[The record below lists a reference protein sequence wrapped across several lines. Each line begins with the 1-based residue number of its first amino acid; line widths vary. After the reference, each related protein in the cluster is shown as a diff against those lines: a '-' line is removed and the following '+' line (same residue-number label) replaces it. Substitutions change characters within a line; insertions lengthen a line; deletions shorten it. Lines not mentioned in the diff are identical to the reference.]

1 MNYHSMVERNREAS
15 RQMAEMAVQVIRGM
29 VQRGEKVKVTE
40 LVRRT
45 GFSRA
50 FFYRN
55 GYSALTGNEREQ
67 LCREDKYLPE
77 IGVFPVLGT
86 VVEVFDMDL
95 TEALQRLPALK
106 RNVILM
112 VFFLD
117 MTEQETAEVLHKVQS
132 TVHYHK
138 KHSLKLPKKFLEEVD
153 EKTGLSDPL

>member
-1 MNYHSMVERNREAS
+1 MGISFLKKKIESIKFSSYCCKTIKGEAS
-15 RQMAEMAVQVIRGM
+15 HYRETMRAIR
-29 VQRGEKVKVTE
+29 
-40 LVRRT
+40 
-45 GFSRA
+45 SREIP
-50 FFYRN
+50 F
-55 GYSALTGNEREQ
+55 SALTRNEREQ
-67 LCREDKYLPE
+67 LCREDRYLSE
-77 IGVFPVLGT
+77 IGVFPILGT

-95 TEALQRLPALK
+95 TEALQSLPELK

-138 KHSLKLPKKFLEEVD
+138 KHSLKLLKNFLEEVD

>member
-67 LCREDKYLPE
+67 LCREDRYLPE
-77 IGVFPVLGT
+77 
-86 VVEVFDMDL
+86 
-95 TEALQRLPALK
+95 LK

-138 KHSLKLPKKFLEEVD
+138 KHSLKLLKKFLEEVN